1 MVETQIT
8 EKDLAAALPDTSE
21 TVNLRRLG
29 AAAEIYRDGY
39 GIPHVR
45 AASVHDAFFA
55 QGYAVAQDRLWHMDY
70 DRRRACGRWA
80 ELAGA
85 PGVEQDTMMRR
96 FRLEASA
103 RADYDTVGV
112 ETLRMLD
119 AYADGVNAFI
129 ETTSTL
135 PVEYT
140 MVEAAPERWQ
150 PWDSLAIF
158 KVRHIF
164 MGVFESK
171 LWRAR
176 LLAHLG
182 PEATARL
189 YPGYEGGQLLILPP
203 QARYSGPVEQGLE
216 ELSRAVAHLN
226 WLNETDS
233 GSNSWV
239 LAGSRTASGKPLL
252 AGDPHRA
259 LEVPNVYYQN
269 HLACPEFDVVGLSF
283 PGVPGFPH
291 FGHNAF
297 VAWCVTHAYGDYQDL
312 FVERFNAEDPGLYEF
327 KGELKRSEVYHET
340 IHVRGGAPVEMDVTV
355 THHGPIVAGD
365 PKEGYGIALR
375 YTATAEPL
383 KAWDALVPMLRA
395 GSADELDEAMRPW
408 VDPANNFLFADVH
421 DNIGYLTRGQIPV
434 RSEANAWV
442 PVPGWTGE
450 HEWEGYVLF
459 EAMPRSRN
467 PESGF
472 IVTANNKI
480 TTDDYPH
487 YIGLEYA
494 PGFRAERVTGRLL
507 DLGKKATVEDMASV
521 HADMVAVP
529 AQRYVR
535 LLEAVEAVD
544 EASARAKEILSS
556 WDGTMERDQVAPT
569 IYSAFRDSVVRQVL
583 GPILGPVGREALDGT
598 GRGGPAHVG
607 RLKAWFPY
615 MAETGDSSLLPDGLA
630 WNSVMARALSE
641 AVGILSGT
649 MGDDMD
655 AWHWGKLHRTR
666 PQHTL
671 YPSFPHL
678 AGLLNPPAVPMG
690 GDGDTPQAAGYS
702 PGESFAITGTS
713 VARYVFDLSDWSN
726 SRWIVPLGASG
737 HPGSPHFADQAPIWA
752 EVQLVPMLYDWD
764 RIAGEAE
771 SRQSLLPDQG

>member
-1 MVETQIT
+1 MVQTSIT
-8 EKDLAAALPDTSE
+8 EKDLAAALPDTSG
-21 TVNLRRLG
+21 TVSLRGLG

-70 DRRRACGRWA
+70 DRRRAYGRWA
-80 ELAGA
+80 ELAGP

-103 RADYDTVGV
+103 RADYEVVDV
-112 ETLRMLD
+112 ETRHMLD

-129 ETTSTL
+129 ETSETL
-135 PVEYT
+135 PVEYA
-140 MVEAAPERWQ
+140 MVGASPERWQ
-150 PWDSLAIF
+150 PWDGLAIF

-171 LWRAR
+171 LWRAT

-189 YPGYEGGQLLILPP
+189 YPGYQENQLLIVPP
-203 QARYSGPVEQGLE
+203 QARYDGPVGDGLE
-216 ELSRAVAHLN
+216 ELSRAVAQLN
-226 WLNETDS
+226 WLNESDS

-239 LAGSRTASGKPLL
+239 LSGSRTASGKPLL

-269 HLACPEFDVVGLSF
+269 QLSCPDFDVVGLSF

-312 FVERFNAEDPGLYEF
+312 YVERFNAEDPGLYEF
-327 KGELKRSEVYHET
+327 KGELKRSEVYQET
-340 IHVRGGAPVEMDVTV
+340 IRVRGGVPVEMDVTV
-355 THHGPIVAGD
+355 THHGTIIAGD
-365 PKEGYGIALR
+365 PEEGYGIALR

-383 KAWDALVPMLRA
+383 KAGDALLAMLSA
-395 GSADELDEAMRPW
+395 TSADELDEAMRPW
-408 VDPANNFLFADVH
+408 VDPANNILFADVH
-421 DNIGYLTRGQIPV
+421 GNIGYLTRGQIPI
-434 RSEANAWV
+434 RSEDNAWV

-450 HEWEGYVLF
+450 HEWEGSVPF
-459 EAMPRSRN
+459 EEMPRSRN
-467 PESGF
+467 PESGL

-480 TTDDYPH
+480 TDDDYPH

-494 PGFRAERVTGRLL
+494 PGFRAERVTRRLL

-521 HADMVAVP
+521 HADRVAVP
-529 AQRYVR
+529 ARKYVR
-535 LLEAVEAVD
+535 LLAAVEPLN
-544 EASARAKEILSS
+544 EASAKAKEILLG

-569 IYSAFRDSVVRQVL
+569 IYSAFRDSVVTQVL
-583 GPILGPVGREALDGT
+583 GPILGPAGREALEGI

-607 RLKAWFPY
+607 RLKALFPY
-615 MAETGDSSLLPDGLA
+615 MAETGDNSLLPDGLD

-641 AVGILSGT
+641 AVGFLSRT
-649 MGDDMD
+649 MGKDMD
-655 AWHWGKLHRTR
+655 GWGWGRLHRTQ

-671 YPSFPHL
+671 SPSFPQM
-678 AGLLNPPAVPMG
+678 AGLLDPPSYPMG

-702 PGESFAITGTS
+702 AGQPFAITGTS
-713 VARYVFDLSDWSN
+713 VARYVYDPSDWSQ
-726 SRWIVPLGASG
+726 SRWVVPLGASG
-737 HPGSPHFADQAPIWA
+737 HPGSPHFADQASVWA
-752 EVQLVPMLYDWD
+752 EVQMIPMLYDWD
-764 RIAGEAE
+764 RIVAEAE
-771 SRQSLLPDQG
+771 SHQSLLPARG